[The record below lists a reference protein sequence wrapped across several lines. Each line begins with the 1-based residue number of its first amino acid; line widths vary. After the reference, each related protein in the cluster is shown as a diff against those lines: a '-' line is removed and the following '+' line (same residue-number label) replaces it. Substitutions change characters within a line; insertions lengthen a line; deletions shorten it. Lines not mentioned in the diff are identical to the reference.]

1 MRIVLFYFFFFSLFT
16 FSQEKKVVDLL
27 NKQLMKEIKK
37 FSDEDSLKIIQP
49 FHVDESKKLV
59 LEVEKYN
66 SYSEQWEVIKAE
78 VPLDKISGFIR
89 DINVIFE
96 TEYNDVSET
105 ITTYNEKRELLTT
118 NTRNTNMFFTQISKE
133 NNIKSFRNAV
143 LKAFKR
149 AGFSINSEFWAN

>member
-96 TEYNDVSET
+96 TEYNDVLET

>member
-66 SYSEQWEVIKAE
+66 SYNEQWEVIKAE

>member
-1 MRIVLFYFFFFSLFT
+1 
-16 FSQEKKVVDLL
+16 
-27 NKQLMKEIKK
+27 MKEIKK

>member
-1 MRIVLFYFFFFSLFT
+1 MRIVLFCFFFFSLFT

>member
-1 MRIVLFYFFFFSLFT
+1 
-16 FSQEKKVVDLL
+16 
-27 NKQLMKEIKK
+27 MKEIKK

-96 TEYNDVSET
+96 TEYKDVSET

>member
-118 NTRNTNMFFTQISKE
+118 NTLNTNMFFTQISKE

>member
-1 MRIVLFYFFFFSLFT
+1 MRIVLFCFFFFSLFT

-105 ITTYNEKRELLTT
+105 ITTYNEKRELLMT